1 MTDKIKDKNKTTRI
15 NADIEEIS
23 QRILEELET
32 AKSEDLSKARYAK
45 KILQISD
52 LNYTESIFKEIE
64 NVSDVSGQIIEKKA
78 IIKAL
83 LHSTWLQRL
92 YFIIRSSLMSILAMV
107 VTFVYVSFFGE
118 IGVILAAIM
127 GVLIFIIGLIVTR
140 LFDPQIIR
148 VTKYII
154 DILENHKKIR
164 DFIVNH
170 L

>member
-1 MTDKIKDKNKTTRI
+1 MTTKIIQKNKTTHI
-15 NADIEEIS
+15 NTEIEEIS

-32 AKSEDLSKARYAK
+32 ASSDDLSKAGYAK

-52 LNYTESIFKEIE
+52 LKYTKSIFYEID
-64 NVSDVSGQIIEKKA
+64 NVFDASDRTIEKKA

-83 LHSTWLQRL
+83 LYSTWLQRL
-92 YFIIRSSLMSILAMV
+92 YFIIRSSLMSILAML
-107 VTFVYVSFFGE
+107 VTLVYVSFFGD

-127 GVLIFIIGLIVTR
+127 GVLIFIIGLFVTR
-140 LFDPQIIR
+140 FFDSQIVR

-154 DILENHKKIR
+154 SNLENHKKIR
-164 DFIVNH
+164 DFIVNN